1 MVVCAPAEN
10 AMAGAKAKTKIDL
23 LTFIDIILN
32 RKFRLIFD
40 RICPRVPYIS
50 LKLII
55 SFMKRL
61 LTVSLVF
68 FFSATIVHAQL
79 GNGLSSDEI
88 VSGLKAALSKGTQKS
103 TDKLSA
109 VDGFFKD
116 AAVKI
121 LLPPEAAK
129 LERTLRDAGFGPQ
142 VDKAILDINRAAEDA
157 AKSAAPIF
165 FDAIKNMSV
174 TDGIGILRG
183 PDTAA
188 TGYLRRTTSVQLTAA
203 FLPVIKSS
211 LDKVGATNSWKTVV
225 DIYNKI
231 PFHSKVNA
239 DLPAYTTQRALGG
252 VFYYVAVEEKNIR
265 KDPMGQAN
273 DLLKKVFGGL

>member
-1 MVVCAPAEN
+1 
-10 AMAGAKAKTKIDL
+10 
-23 LTFIDIILN
+23 
-32 RKFRLIFD
+32 
-40 RICPRVPYIS
+40 
-50 LKLII
+50 
-55 SFMKRL
+55 MKRL

-68 FFSATIVHAQL
+68 FFSAGLVHAQL
-79 GNGLSSDEI
+79 GKGLSTDDI
-88 VSGLKAALSKGTQKS
+88 ASGLKDALAKGTQAA

-121 LLPPEAAK
+121 LLPPEATKMEKA
-129 LERTLRDAGFGPQ
+129 LRSAGFGPQ

-165 FDAIKNMSV
+165 LNAIKGMSV
-174 TDGIGILRG
+174 SDGIGILRG

-188 TGYLRRTTSVQLTAA
+188 TAYLRKSTTPQLMAA

-225 DIYNKI
+225 DAYNKVI

-239 DLPAYTTQRALGG
+239 DLPAYTTQRALDG
-252 VFYYVAVEEKNIR
+252 VFYFVAVEEKSIR
-265 KDPMGQAN
+265 ANPMGQA
-273 DLLKKVFGGL
+273 DELLKKVFGGL

>member
-1 MVVCAPAEN
+1 
-10 AMAGAKAKTKIDL
+10 
-23 LTFIDIILN
+23 
-32 RKFRLIFD
+32 
-40 RICPRVPYIS
+40 
-50 LKLII
+50 
-55 SFMKRL
+55 MKRF
-61 LTVSLVF
+61 LTVSLAF
-68 FFSATIVHAQL
+68 FFSASLVHAQL
-79 GNGLSSDEI
+79 GKGLSSDDI
-88 VSGLKAALSKGTQKS
+88 VSGLKDALSKGTQKS

-129 LERTLRDAGFGPQ
+129 MEKALRSAGFGPQ
-142 VDKAILDINRAAEDA
+142 VDKAIMDINRAAEDA

-165 FDAIKNMSV
+165 LNAIKGMSV
-174 TDGIGILRG
+174 SDGIGILQG

-188 TGYLRRTTSVQLTAA
+188 TSYLRRSTTVQLTAA
-203 FLPVIKSS
+203 FLPVIKNS

-225 DIYNKI
+225 DAYNKI

-239 DLPAYTTQRALGG
+239 DLPAYTTQRALDG
-252 VFYYVAVEEKNIR
+252 VFYYVAVEEKSIR
-265 KDPMGQAN
+265 ANPMGQAD

>member
-1 MVVCAPAEN
+1 M
-10 AMAGAKAKTKIDL
+10 KL
-23 LTFIDIILN
+23 LVTASLFLLFSPTF
-32 RKFRLIFD
+32 
-40 RICPRVPYIS
+40 
-50 LKLII
+50 
-55 SFMKRL
+55 
-61 LTVSLVF
+61 
-68 FFSATIVHAQL
+68 VHAQL
-79 GNGLSSDEI
+79 GKGLSSDDI
-88 VSGLKAALSKGTQKS
+88 VAGLKDALSKGTQKS

-129 LERTLRDAGFGPQ
+129 LEKTLRDAGFGPQ

-165 FDAIKNMSV
+165 LNAIKGMTVS
-174 TDGIGILRG
+174 DGIGILRG

-188 TGYLRRTTSVQLTAA
+188 TSYLRKSTTPQLTAA

-211 LDKVGATNSWKTVV
+211 LDKVGATNSWRTVV
-225 DIYNKI
+225 DLYNKI

-239 DLPAYTTQRALGG
+239 DLPAYTTQRALTG
-252 VFYYVAVEEKNIR
+252 VFYYVAAEEKSIR
-265 KDPMGQAN
+265 KDPLGQAD

>member
-1 MVVCAPAEN
+1 
-10 AMAGAKAKTKIDL
+10 
-23 LTFIDIILN
+23 
-32 RKFRLIFD
+32 
-40 RICPRVPYIS
+40 
-50 LKLII
+50 
-55 SFMKRL
+55 MKRL

-68 FFSATIVHAQL
+68 FLSATFAHAQL
-79 GNGLSSDEI
+79 GKGLSSDDI
-88 VSGLKAALSKGTQKS
+88 ASGLKDALAKGTQAA

-129 LERTLRDAGFGPQ
+129 MEKALRSAGFGPQ

-165 FDAIKNMSV
+165 LNAIKSMSV
-174 TDGIGILRG
+174 SDGIGILRG

-188 TGYLRRTTSVQLTAA
+188 TSYLRRTTTVQLTAA
-203 FLPVIKSS
+203 FLPVIRNS

-225 DIYNKI
+225 DAYNKI

-239 DLPAYTTQRALGG
+239 DLPAYTTQRALNG
-252 VFYYVAVEEKNIR
+252 VFYYVAVEEKSIR
-265 KDPMGQAN
+265 ANPMGQAD